1 MSHAWLIAGLA
12 LAAVA
17 QQQQQQQQAPVA
29 ERDLQLKR
37 VAEPG
42 ELKGEVKVPRGYAI
56 VIGVGK
62 YKNLAPEQNLR
73 FAESDAEA
81 VARVLMSK
89 EGGNIEP
96 ENLKKL
102 IGAKAT
108 LAEITQQI
116 EQWLPATV
124 QPEDR
129 VIVYFVGHGVVAG
142 GRGYFAPYDIELGR
156 IPETGYPM
164 ARLGQVMADKVR
176 AQWKM
181 LLVDACHSG
190 KVTAE
195 STQESIYSEV
205 ARLPKNFLTMT
216 SSTEQESSYEDPNL
230 GTGFGLFTYYLIQ
243 GWQGNADVDPRD
255 GIVNADELV
264 EYVRSLVRSHA
275 RRKGVYQTPRERGDW
290 PPDMLLG
297 YSPRRRAQLAGATP
311 PALATA
317 NLVIEAD
324 KDEVEVYLDDKLVGK
339 VNAGQKLTLPGLAA
353 GPHVVRGVRRGFD
366 PVVKEIVVVPGQDQT
381 VTLRIQYA
389 VQIKKSARELY
400 DKGFEIYRRRKSDQD
415 WREAGQLFAAALK
428 EDDRYSEAALQLCR
442 VYQALG
448 QTAEATKACKRAIER
463 DPDYVDARTQYGA
476 MLVESGD
483 AAEAIRQL
491 SVAAQQNTT
500 DPFVYSLLAESYL
513 RLNRYPQALEAAG
526 KSVEVSDRHAFGYL
540 VRGDANRY
548 LKKYAEA
555 VDDYRKYLELDNF
568 QASVKEWIPY
578 LLIGHGFSKRNAGFK
593 LNYALQRASAFFG
606 LCYCEIQRENVLR
619 GSQWCEKAIALDRND
634 SYSWNL
640 LGTAYLDLF
649 NRDNRKE
656 YLVKAETNIRKA
668 LQLNPDAE
676 FATEAKSNLKQI
688 REILPQLR

>member
-1 MSHAWLIAGLA
+1 MSSRWLIALVA

-17 QQQQQQQQAPVA
+17 QQQAPIA

-37 VAEPG
+37 VAEPA
-42 ELKGEVKVPRGYAI
+42 ELKGEVRVPRGYAI
-56 VIGVGK
+56 VIGVGN
-62 YKNLAPEQNLR
+62 YKNLPAAQNLR

-102 IGAKAT
+102 IGPKAT
-108 LAEITQQI
+108 LAEVRKQI
-116 EQWLPATV
+116 EEWLPSVV
-124 QPEDR
+124 QPVDR

-142 GRGYFAPYDIELGR
+142 GEGYFAPYDVELDK
-156 IPETGYPM
+156 IPKTGYPM
-164 ARLGQVMADKVR
+164 ARLGQVMADKVS

-195 STQESIYSEV
+195 STQESVYNEM
-205 ARLPKNFLTMT
+205 AKLPRKFLTLT
-216 SSTEQESSYEDPNL
+216 SSTEQESSYEDPGL
-230 GTGFGLFTYYLIQ
+230 GTGFGLFTYYLIR
-243 GWQGNADVDPRD
+243 GWEGNADVDPRD

-264 EYVRSLVRSHA
+264 DYVRSQVRNHA

-290 PPDMLLG
+290 PPEMLLG
-297 YSPRRRAQLAGATP
+297 YSPRRRTQLAGAAP

-317 NLVIEAD
+317 NVVVEAD
-324 KDEVEVYLDDKLVGK
+324 RDDVEVYLDDKLVGK
-339 VNAGQKLTLPGLAA
+339 VSAGQKLALPGLAA
-353 GPHVVRGVRRGFD
+353 GPHVIRGVRRGFD

-389 VQIKKSARELY
+389 VQIKKSARLLY
-400 DKGFEIYRRRKSDQD
+400 DEGFEIYRRRKTDQD
-415 WREAGQLFAAALK
+415 WRKAGLLFAAALK

-448 QTAEATKACKRAIER
+448 QTAEGMKACKKAVER
-463 DPDYVDARTQYGA
+463 DADYVDARTQYGA

-491 SVAAQQNTT
+491 SVAAQQSTT
-500 DPFVYSLLAESYL
+500 DPFVYSLMGEAYL
-513 RLNRYPQALEAAG
+513 RLNRHAQAFEAAA
-526 KSVEVSDRHAFGYL
+526 KSIEVSERHAFGYL

-548 LKKYAEA
+548 LKKYGEA
-555 VDDYRKYLELDNF
+555 VADYRKYLELDNF
-568 QASVKEWIPY
+568 EASVKEWIPY

-619 GSQWCEKAIALDRND
+619 GSQWCEKAIAIDKHD
-634 SYSWNL
+634 PYSWNL

-656 YLVKAETNIRKA
+656 YLLKAEANIRKA
-668 LQLNPDAE
+668 LELNPDAE
-676 FATEAKSNLKQI
+676 FAAEANTNLKQI
-688 REILPQLR
+688 REILPQVR